1 MKTSETIAA
10 LSDAIVKVQ
19 AELKNPP
26 KNKVNPHFKSKYADL
41 PAILE
46 TLLPVTT
53 KHGVAVYQGTRMTE
67 TGIVLVTRLQFKNEW
82 IESEY
87 PVCQFT
93 TAQGQMSALT
103 YAKRAALQV
112 AGLVCGDD
120 DLDGEDSKD
129 VRTNVAAKAITI
141 DKQALINGIRACET
155 PTELDAWLAGNSKSL
170 GALPYPD
177 RRELRA
183 VFASHR
189 DALNNAM
196 PEAAE

>member
-1 MKTSETIAA
+1 MKTSESIAA
-10 LSDAIVKVQ
+10 LTDAIVKVQ
-19 AELKNPP
+19 TELKNPP
-26 KNKVNPHFKSKYADL
+26 KNKVNHFKSKYADL
-41 PAILE
+41 PSILE

-53 KHGVAVYQGTRMTE
+53 RHGVAVYQGTRITE
-67 TGIVLVTRLQFKNEW
+67 TGIVLITRLQFKNEW
-82 IESEY
+82 TESEY

-129 VRTNVAAKAITI
+129 VQTNVAAKAVTSH
-141 DKQALINGIRACET
+141 KQALINGIRACET
-155 PTELDAWLAGNSKSL
+155 RTELDAWFAGNGKAL
-170 GALPYPD
+170 GALPDAD

-189 DALNNAM
+189 DILINAM